1 MAEKSLVKTGQ
12 MFSNIWLKKKN
23 DVVGLWSF
31 SPEEMRGLMEDLEAA
46 FGAEEDLLTGE
57 I

>member
-1 MAEKSLVKTGQ
+1 MTEESQKLLGFLV
-12 MFSNIWLKKKN
+12 FVEDELSWY
-23 DVVGLWSF
+23 WSF

-46 FGAEEDLLTGE
+46 FWAEEDSLTGE